1 MRVIIA
7 GMGYVGLS
15 NAVLLSQFHDVYA
28 YDIVQ
33 ARADMVNARKSPI
46 IDKEIEEYII
56 TVNDI
61 DITVREYS
69 VENYET
75 YRRVAEFGYKG
86 VHYQLKGIME
96 KEDFEKILKN
106 LHFFG

>member
-1 MRVIIA
+1 MET
-7 GMGYVGLS
+7 
-15 NAVLLSQFHDVYA
+15 
-28 YDIVQ
+28 
-33 ARADMVNARKSPI
+33 
-46 IDKEIEEYII
+46 DKEIEEYII